1 VLGAARGQGRLAVA
15 RELWDALRRGG
26 DYRESTEELT
36 PLRGDPLAAVPV
48 TVAAL
53 ATLIRPAMWQYFAG
67 GAVGA
72 YSLTP
77 DGWDQLT
84 SAWREA
90 GGVRPGR
97 EEHAAG

>member
-1 VLGAARGQGRLAVA
+1 MSLPPRFRYQGCSLCTLASYVGT
-15 RELWDALRRGG
+15 RRG
-26 DYRESTEELT
+26 STEELT
-36 PLRGDPLAAVPV
+36 PPRGDPLAAVPV

-53 ATLIRPAMWQYFAG
+53 ATLIRPAMWRHFAG

-90 GGVRPGR
+90 GGVRPGP

>member
-1 VLGAARGQGRLAVA
+1 VA
-15 RELWDALRRGG
+15 RELRDALSRAG
-26 DYRESTEELT
+26 DYRDSAEELT
-36 PLRGDPLAAVPV
+36 PLRRDPLSAVPV

-53 ATLIRPAMWQYFAG
+53 ATLIRPEMWRHFTG

-72 YSLTP
+72 YSLSP

-90 GGVRPGR
+90 GGVRPGLD
-97 EEHAAG
+97 EGATG